1 MIGRVSDSGAN
12 EIPIFELGL
21 AIVPGEHPIAPVMLG
36 DAALAARFAERLLE
50 RGVYVIGFSY
60 PVVPMGKA
68 RSQAPVP
75 ASPAALHPR
84 STEKSSA

>member
-1 MIGRVSDSGAN
+1 
-12 EIPIFELGL
+12 
-21 AIVPGEHPIAPVMLG
+21 MLG

-68 RSQAPVP
+68 RIRTPMFAGHTIEQVDRAIEAFIAVG
-75 ASPAALHPR
+75 
-84 STEKSSA
+84 TELGVLKQ